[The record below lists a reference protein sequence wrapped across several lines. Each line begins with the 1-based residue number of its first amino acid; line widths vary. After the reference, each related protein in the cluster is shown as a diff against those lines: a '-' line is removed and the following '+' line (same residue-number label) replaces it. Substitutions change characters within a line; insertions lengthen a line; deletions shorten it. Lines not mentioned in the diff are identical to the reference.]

1 MANEIARSLRKRL
14 TPQEAKLWVQLRLL
28 KQFHFRRQVPIGPF
42 IVDFAEKTKRVA
54 IEVDGSQHN
63 EPDAIARDT
72 KRDQYLHNQGYH
84 VLRFWNADVDQNISG
99 VIDTIL
105 LALEKQFILPQ
116 GLARWREAPD
126 GE

>member
-28 KQFHFRRQVPIGPF
+28 KEFHFRRQVPIGPY
-42 IVDFAEKTKRVA
+42 IADFAEKSSRLV

-63 EPDAIARDT
+63 EPEGLAKDA
-72 KRDQYLHNQGYH
+72 KRDLYLRNNRYN
-84 VLRFWNADVDQNISG
+84 VLRFWNVDIDTNMGG

-105 LALEKQFILPQ
+105 LALQTPVPP
-116 GLARWREAPD
+116 R
-126 GE
+126 

>member
-1 MANEIARSLRKRL
+1 MANEIARALRKRL

-28 KQFHFRRQVPIGPF
+28 EDFHFRRQVPIGPY

-63 EPDAIARDT
+63 QPEGLARDA
-72 KRDQYLHNQGYH
+72 KRDLYLRNNRYN
-84 VLRFWNADVDQNISG
+84 VLRFWNADIDTNMSG

-105 LALEKQFILPQ
+105 LALQSSLPP
-116 GLARWREAPD
+116 R
-126 GE
+126 